1 MEVKKSVKM
10 CTGVKKEW
18 NNNLMFRWCRRRCC
32 WWYWCYF
39 DSLLLPLLIHFPWIW
54 FSIDGFVFQFSIS
67 TVFFLY
73 FINKTIIVLFYW
85 YLCAFVA
92 IRWKQ
97 YINNDI
103 NECEKKPTKL
113 RLKYTVWHPVIRSSH
128 TRSAHTIKKSSAQ
141 NSHWM
146 LYIGKGDR
154 QNRYTGNTRNKKKI
168 YTLNVC
174 TRVSHTCWYSTKL
187 RIVLEFELK
196 WPISMKIRQWR
207 RYRDKQKQ
215 RQHDH
220 QANACMCCANASL

>member
-1 MEVKKSVKM
+1 MDVKKSVKM

-128 TRSAHTIKKSSAQ
+128 TRSAHTIKKPQLKTHIECYILEREIDKIDTRGTRETRKKFIRWTYVRAFHTPVDTRLNYELCWSS
-141 NSHWM
+141 S
-146 LYIGKGDR
+146 
-154 QNRYTGNTRNKKKI
+154 
-168 YTLNVC
+168 
-174 TRVSHTCWYSTKL
+174 
-187 RIVLEFELK
+187 
-196 WPISMKIRQWR
+196 
-207 RYRDKQKQ
+207 
-215 RQHDH
+215 
-220 QANACMCCANASL
+220 